1 MLKFHIFDNAGKI
14 YISDTCKSPAKLLK
28 RLVNACGGHCTSTK
42 SIANVV
48 IGDTP
53 QMDDNIHEKWILDCI
68 SQGILLNKNHYKLV
82 NTNEY

>member
-1 MLKFHIFDNAGKI
+1 VLKFHIFDNAGKI
-14 YISDTCKSPAKLLK
+14 YISDTCKSPPKLLK
-28 RLVNACGGHCTSTK
+28 RLVNACGGHCTSIK

-48 IGDTP
+48 IGETP

-68 SQGILLNKNHYKLV
+68 SQGILLNKKQYKLV